1 MKSQRELRAWNEAEI
16 LMNGELDAM
25 SLADILQRR
34 AFFAGLDKS
43 ETVEV
48 PLKIAKQIVSH
59 LRKVK
64 LPNHRPKM
72 RFIERSERESLVT
85 KARQKKKQ
93 LMNDN
98 PGMSATDAREE
109 AAAWVARGK
118 KFAASTIARRI

>member
-1 MKSQRELRAWNEAEI
+1 MKRQRELRAWNEAEI

-25 SLADILQRR
+25 SLADILQQR
-34 AFFAGLDKS
+34 AFFARLDKS

-48 PLKIAKQIVSH
+48 PLKIAKQIVSQ
-59 LRKVK
+59 LRNVK

-72 RFIERSERESLVT
+72 RFIERSERESLVI

-93 LMNDN
+93 LMDS
-98 PGMSATDAREE
+98 GMSATDAKEE

>member
-1 MKSQRELRAWNEAEI
+1 MKSERELRAWNEAEI

-85 KARQKKKQ
+85 KARQKKEQ
-93 LMNDN
+93 LMDS
-98 PGMSATDAREE
+98 GMSATDAKEE
-109 AAAWVARGK
+109 AAAWVAKGK
-118 KFAASTIARRI
+118 KFAASTIARLI

>member
-1 MKSQRELRAWNEAEI
+1 MKCQREIEAWHDAEI
-16 LMNGELDAM
+16 LMRGKLDAT
-25 SLADILQRR
+25 SIADILQRR
-34 AFFAGLDKS
+34 AFFARLDKS

-72 RFIERSERESLVT
+72 RFIERSERESLVI

-93 LMNDN
+93 LMDS
-98 PGMSATDAREE
+98 GMSATDAKEE
-109 AAAWVARGK
+109 AAAWVAKGK

>member
-72 RFIERSERESLVT
+72 RFIERSERESLVI

-93 LMNDN
+93 LMDS
-98 PGMSATDAREE
+98 GMSATDAKEE
-109 AAAWVARGK
+109 AAAWVAKGK

>member
-64 LPNHRPKM
+64 LPNHRPKK

-85 KARQKKKQ
+85 KARQKKEQ
-93 LMNDN
+93 LMDS
-98 PGMSATDAREE
+98 GMSATDAREE

>member
-85 KARQKKKQ
+85 KARQKKEQ
-93 LMNDN
+93 LMDS
-98 PGMSATDAREE
+98 GMSATDAREE